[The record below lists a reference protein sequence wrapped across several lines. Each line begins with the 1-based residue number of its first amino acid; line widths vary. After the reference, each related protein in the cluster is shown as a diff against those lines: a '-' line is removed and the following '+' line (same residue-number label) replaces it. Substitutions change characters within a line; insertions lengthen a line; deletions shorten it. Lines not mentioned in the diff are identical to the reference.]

1 MPSSKASSADVFS
14 TDGLYAVASGHPIES
29 PKVIHMHRFV
39 LAAVL
44 ALSSAVTHA
53 QNAPRPVRILVPFA
67 AGGASDTYSRLAAL
81 KINEQTGKAFVVE
94 NRTGAGGRIAWEAAA
109 KSAPDGTTIALI
121 DATYPMLPGLFGSR
135 LPWDVASD
143 LVPAAMIAQTPFVIT
158 VSTQS
163 KLKTLGELV
172 AEARARPGKLNYGS
186 SGVGGVNHVVTALFL
201 HDAGIDLTH
210 IPYKGM
216 SDASVALQGGQ
227 VDLIVA
233 ASPTALGSIKG
244 GKARALAVSTSR
256 RSPALPGVPTST
268 EAGVGYVVTNWFGF
282 AVPKGT
288 SAAFIRTLRDDVVRA
303 TSAPDVKEKL
313 AAQGAEPSA
322 FTPEEFAKFL
332 KEDTRR
338 WTGVIESAGIKV
350 EQ

>member
-1 MPSSKASSADVFS
+1 MRRLPLAVVLCLLSAASCAQ
-14 TDGLYAVASGHPIES
+14 GSG
-29 PKVIHMHRFV
+29 K
-39 LAAVL
+39 
-44 ALSSAVTHA
+44 
-53 QNAPRPVRILVPFA
+53 PVRILVPFA
-67 AGGASDTYSRLAAL
+67 AGGASDTYSRLAAI
-81 KINEQTGKAFVVE
+81 KINEQTGKSFVVE
-94 NRTGAGGRIAWEAAA
+94 NRTGAGGRICWEAAA

-121 DATYPMLPGLFGSR
+121 DATYPMLPGLFGKK

-158 VSTQS
+158 VSTES

-172 AEARARPGKLNYGS
+172 TEAKARPGKLNYGS

-201 HDAGIDLTH
+201 HDAGINLTH

-227 VDLIVA
+227 VDLIIA

-244 GKARALAVSTSR
+244 AKAKALAVSTAQ
-256 RSPALPGVPTST
+256 RSAALPGVPTAT
-268 EAGVGYVVTNWFGF
+268 EAGVPYVVTNWFGF

-288 SAAFIRTLRDDVVRA
+288 PAAFIRTLRDDVARA

-313 AAQGAEPSA
+313 AAQGAEPSS
-322 FTPEEFAKFL
+322 FTPEEFAQFL
-332 KEDTRR
+332 RDETRR
-338 WTGVIESAGIKV
+338 WGQVIRESGIKV

>member
-1 MPSSKASSADVFS
+1 MHR
-14 TDGLYAVASGHPIES
+14 LLLAVA
-29 PKVIHMHRFV
+29 
-39 LAAVL
+39 L
-44 ALSSAVTHA
+44 ALASAASQA
-53 QNAPRPVRILVPFA
+53 QTASRPVRILVPFA

-81 KINEQTGKAFVVE
+81 KINEQTGKTFVVE
-94 NRTGAGGRIAWEAAA
+94 NRTGAGGRICWETAA

-121 DATYPMLPGLFGSR
+121 DATYPMLPGLFEKK
-135 LPWDVASD
+135 LAWDVASD

-158 VSTQS
+158 VSTES

-172 AEARARPGKLNYGS
+172 AAAKARPGKLNYGS

-201 HDAGIDLTH
+201 HDAGINLTH

-227 VDLIVA
+227 VDLIIA

-244 GKARALAVSTSR
+244 GKARALAVSTAQ
-256 RSPALPGVPTST
+256 RSPALPAVPTAT
-268 EAGVGYVVTNWFGF
+268 EGGVSYVVTNWFGF

-288 SAAFIRTLRDDVVRA
+288 PAAFIRTLRDDVARA

-322 FTPEEFAKFL
+322 FTPEEFQQFL
-332 KEDTRR
+332 RDETRR
-338 WTGVIESAGIKV
+338 WGQVIRENGIKV